1 MTKRGHFRARQRGR
15 PPEKSV
21 PRDKF
26 PLHTVPAGRYINTQP
41 MNAVPPAPRHVSSEQ
56 GKTFAKPP
64 VRGSSREAILD
75 AAETVALASGA
86 VHLTLDAVAERAGVS
101 KGGLLYNFP
110 SKEAL
115 LQAMVDRNMRRL
127 GQDHAAALAHFP
139 PVPGREL
146 MAFVHMTAQK
156 SMCCEKRL
164 GGSLLAACANN
175 PRLLEPVHRF
185 HRWRLEMI
193 DAAARD
199 GLPFER
205 AAIASLA
212 LDGLCLLEMLGLS
225 PFSPEQRAR
234 ILEDLQRFIDELAAV
249 R

>member
-1 MTKRGHFRARQRGR
+1 MSVAPIAPVSTHPRRASASLGNL
-15 PPEKSV
+15 P
-21 PRDKF
+21 
-26 PLHTVPAGRYINTQP
+26 
-41 MNAVPPAPRHVSSEQ
+41 
-56 GKTFAKPP
+56 AKPP
-64 VRGSSREAILD
+64 LRNSSREAILD
-75 AAETVALASGA
+75 AAEAVVLASGA
-86 VHLTLDAVAERAGVS
+86 VHLTLDAVAEGAGVS

-115 LQAMVDRNMRRL
+115 LQAMVDRNIRRL
-127 GQDHAAALAHFP
+127 NQDHATALAGLP
-139 PVPGREL
+139 AGPGRAL
-146 MAFVHMTAQK
+146 KAFVHMTAQK

-164 GGSLLAACANN
+164 GGSLLAASAND

-205 AAIASLA
+205 TAVASLA

-225 PFSPEQRAR
+225 PFSAEQRAR
-234 ILEDLQRFIDELAAV
+234 ILDDLRQLIDELAAA